1 MKFWQTCNYQKFFIF
16 WAKNRSLEQC
26 AVAAS
31 SLENWRL
38 LCPEQTSLGVKRGH
52 CATIPLSLSLG
63 SSSAA
68 SSSLMHANA
77 CRLCCGGGEARRRW
91 LGAFVRVVAIFWRF
105 QSRPV
110 FFEAVRQRSQLVVPL
125 HCTLHVYSSKVMYP
139 INLWVCLLLFY
150 CKYKLQAWCTTT
162 IS

>member
-1 MKFWQTCNYQKFFIF
+1 MQLQ
-16 WAKNRSLEQC
+16 Q
-26 AVAAS
+26 AAS
-31 SLENWRL
+31 KIGGCSVRSKLVWE
-38 LCPEQTSLGVKRGH
+38 
-52 CATIPLSLSLG
+52 
-63 SSSAA
+63 SSAVIVLLFHFHYHWGAAAQPQAA
-68 SSSLMHANA
+68 SCAPMHTAFA
-77 CRLCCGGGEARRRW
+77 AAGDGEARRRW

-150 CKYKLQAWCTTT
+150 CKYNLHA
-162 IS
+162 

>member
-1 MKFWQTCNYQKFFIF
+1 MDLQLTKNFLFFVQK
-16 WAKNRSLEQC
+16 NMSQEQC

-68 SSSLMHANA
+68 SSSLKQPHARQ
-77 CRLCCGGGEARRRW
+77 CMPPLMRRVGGEARRRW

-150 CKYKLQAWCTTT
+150 CKYKLQA
-162 IS
+162 